1 MLSTLKKFQASFYH
15 PYKYYGKLYY
25 LHGKDEQ
32 YHVTL
37 TNVDER
43 IVSKHYFSEVWD
55 EIYSKLSMVQVLR
68 EFIWILGRL
77 RSVTLISS
85 IQLLYYSNTYSM

>member
-68 EFIWILGRL
+68 EFIWMLGKFDSSCLL
-77 RSVTLISS
+77 R
-85 IQLLYYSNTYSM
+85 

>member
-68 EFIWILGRL
+68 EFIWILGKLDSSCLL
-77 RSVTLISS
+77 R
-85 IQLLYYSNTYSM
+85 